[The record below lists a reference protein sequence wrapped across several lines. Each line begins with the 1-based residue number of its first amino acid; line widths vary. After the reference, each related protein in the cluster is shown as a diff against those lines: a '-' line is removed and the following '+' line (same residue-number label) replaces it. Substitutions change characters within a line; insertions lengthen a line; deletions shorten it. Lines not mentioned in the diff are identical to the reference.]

1 MWETIKKNPISA
13 FAVVCVA
20 AIGIF
25 LGYMA
30 VWLTNTL
37 SSSAW
42 CANALQAERISP
54 GNTFVGL
61 TSCVELL
68 KIQLQA
74 TADNSKIV
82 FGAYAFSLLVL
93 IVVVVAGARASG
105 KIPGGLELDIGRDQP
120 AVPVKVTNPPA
131 DPVPVTPQS
140 DPSKEEAL
148 KP

>member
-1 MWETIKKNPISA
+1 MWEVIKKNPISA
-13 FAVVCVA
+13 FAVLCVA
-20 AIGIF
+20 VIGGF

-42 CANALQAERISP
+42 CGKALQAEKISP

-61 TSCVELL
+61 TSCVDLL

-82 FGAYAFSLLVL
+82 FGAFAFSLLVL
-93 IVVVVAGARASG
+93 IVIVVAGAKASG
-105 KIPGGLELDIGRDQP
+105 KLPGGVEVDISSDRARAAD
-120 AVPVKVTNPPA
+120 AVAGAAVNKA
-131 DPVPVTPQS
+131 DEI
-140 DPSKEEAL
+140 KG